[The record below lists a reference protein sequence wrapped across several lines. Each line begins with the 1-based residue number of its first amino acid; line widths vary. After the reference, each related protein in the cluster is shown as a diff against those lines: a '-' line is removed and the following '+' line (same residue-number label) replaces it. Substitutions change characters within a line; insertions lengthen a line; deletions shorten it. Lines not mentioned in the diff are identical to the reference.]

1 MMVKE
6 GNEYCGEHG
15 VIKVEEAPM
24 ETREDNCGDN
34 TRIFCPYDPKHTCSK
49 RRLKR
54 HLNACP
60 ARPQSMPKY
69 HTKGLNTEGSDD
81 CTSRTKRTINDISEE
96 RLANLVSKVNAVFKH
111 LAALPAEHLS
121 HPVVPNEAESGA
133 AARKHLSQNS
143 SLVRH
148 LEEAGL
154 TDKPSIFVEFGSGRG
169 QLTYWLT
176 MALAHAHVK
185 DQDPTNSTS
194 RPVSGNN
201 ISKHSE
207 FVLVDRG
214 SQRHKMD
221 NKLKNEFQANEL
233 STTRIKIDIADL
245 SLQNVPLIEKCN
257 GEKSLVALSKH
268 LCGCATDLA
277 LRCLANSGLPV
288 KGLCIACCCHHRC
301 EWNSYVAKAF
311 ITDECGFHADDFF
324 YLTRMTTWAT
334 CGDGRPREAAPS
346 ENSNLAPSNSDSSL
360 HNPDVTPTNSEE
372 IILPIEDRK
381 EPGGSRYERL
391 GLDSASDRAEVGW
404 RVKRIFDEGRVRFA
418 RDVLGLEN
426 ARLLG
431 YCPKSVSPENVL
443 LIASKGN
450 IAK

>member
-1 MMVKE
+1 
-6 GNEYCGEHG
+6 
-15 VIKVEEAPM
+15 
-24 ETREDNCGDN
+24 
-34 TRIFCPYDPKHTCSK
+34 
-49 RRLKR
+49 
-54 HLNACP
+54 
-60 ARPQSMPKY
+60 MPNY
-69 HTKGLNTEGSDD
+69 HKKGINTEETDD
-81 CTSRTKRTINDISEE
+81 SASRTKRTINDISEE

-111 LAALPAEHLS
+111 LAPLPAEHLS
-121 HPVVPNEAESGA
+121 HPEIPTESGA

-143 SLVRH
+143 ALVRH
-148 LEEAGL
+148 MEEAGL

-176 MALAHAHVK
+176 MALAQAK
-185 DQDPTNSTS
+185 DQDTTNGTS
-194 RPVSGNN
+194 RPAS
-201 ISKHSE
+201 SKTIGKDSE

-245 SLQNVPLIEKCN
+245 LLQKIPLIEKCN

-277 LRCLANSGLPV
+277 LRCLANSEMLV

-346 ENSNLAPSNSDSSL
+346 ENSNLAPSNSDNSRRY
-360 HNPDVTPTNSEE
+360 PDATPTNSEE
-372 IILPIEDRK
+372 IPSPIEDSE
-381 EPGGSRYERL
+381 EPAPAGSRFERL
-391 GLDSASDRAEVGW
+391 GLNSMSERAEVGW

-418 RDVLGLEN
+418 KDVLGLEN
-426 ARLLG
+426 ARLLH
-431 YCPKSVSPENVL
+431 YCAKSVSPENVL
-443 LIASKGN
+443 LIASKE
-450 IAK
+450 KQS